1 MSESECHE
9 YFTAN
14 SGPRSHTVTLGVLFL
29 SAAPGRFVPLGGS
42 GDGGRRLGGA
52 ADLPGCL
59 QLDRLRRMVRAPFRC
74 CSRSCFVA
82 HFLDQ
87 TRVPDW
93 DPDGPCFLPLLFS
106 LLLCCPFLGSDT
118 ESRWSDWDFLGSW
131 GLAGCRCCATRFWRC
146 GRAAMRLSTALSSG
160 RCSSLKQPP
169 SWR

>member
-1 MSESECHE
+1 MRV
-9 YFTAN
+9 FLRVLAN

-52 ADLPGCL
+52 AALPGCL

-93 DPDGPCFLPLLFS
+93 DPEGPCSLSPVVLAIALLAV
-106 LLLCCPFLGSDT
+106 
-118 ESRWSDWDFLGSW
+118 SW
-131 GLAGCRCCATRFWRC
+131 IRHGI
-146 GRAAMRLSTALSSG
+146 RLI
-160 RCSSLKQPP
+160 
-169 SWR
+169 